1 MKLLAVNRTGSN
13 MDDALRRICRAYP
26 FIDLNFL
33 QLFSKVY
40 YPIAVIDAEI
50 SEESY
55 EDFTAVERAV
65 LKFYDAGFHDM
76 VEISGFMGLTTRY
89 VAQITKLLSG
99 YGYLD
104 NALAV
109 TQLGKQSLAA
119 NRKILPKSMRQT
131 FEVDAVNGYPLRLG
145 RSAYSEEDFEK
156 HIAYSVVI
164 GGIDFTDTATVI
176 SRFND
181 SCDMALRNRA
191 RSSISVN
198 VTEISD
204 PQFVG
209 IKYAAAYLLQLE
221 GYEPLI
227 FADIE
232 ISEDGKQPY
241 FLWQPF
247 GIGEQNTA
255 RMLGLEYP
263 VYNTPEGQIIISNAA
278 LQAKELAMKEAS
290 RERFESGIDY
300 YLSESLKLRSEFTGQ
315 VPDHHFIISGKSLT
329 EYNFD
334 VLKLLTGLGSVNNIY
349 TYSYPSYA
357 GNFASFSRD
366 TADKNLAFVCQY
378 LKIAS
383 EQTQLNE
390 LNIILEA
397 AFSENGN
404 ETDVLLGIAKALGI
418 QNALPQK

>member
-1 MKLLAVNRTGSN
+1 MANNKTGIN
-13 MDDALRRICRAYP
+13 MDDALRRICRTYP
-26 FIDLNFL
+26 FIDLNYL

-40 YPIAVIDAEI
+40 YPIAVIDAGI

-65 LKFYDAGFHDM
+65 LKFYDAGFCSM
-76 VEISGFMGLTTRY
+76 EEISGFMGLTTRY
-89 VAQITKLLSG
+89 VAQITKLLRS
-99 YGYLD
+99 YCYLD
-104 NALAV
+104 DTLAV
-109 TQLGKQSLAA
+109 TKLGKQSLAA

-145 RSAYSEEDFEK
+145 RTAYSEEDFEK

-181 SCDMALRNRA
+181 GCDMALRNRA

-198 VTEISD
+198 VTGISD

-209 IKYAAAYLLQLE
+209 IKYAAAYLIQLE

-247 GIGEQNTA
+247 GIGEEKTA
-255 RMLGLEYP
+255 RMLGLQYP
-263 VYNTPEGQIIISNAA
+263 VYNTAQGQEIVNNAA
-278 LQAKELAMKEAS
+278 LQVSELAMKEAS
-290 RERFESGIDY
+290 RERFKSGIEY
-300 YLSESLKLRSEFTGQ
+300 YLNEGLKLRPEFTEQ
-315 VPDHHFIISGKSLT
+315 VSDHRFIISGRALT

-366 TADKNLAFVCQY
+366 TADKRLAFVCQY
-378 LKIAS
+378 LKILA
-383 EQTQLNE
+383 EQTPLNE
-390 LNIILEA
+390 LNIMLEA
-397 AFSENGN
+397 AFSENDTQ
-404 ETDVLLGIAKALGI
+404 TDLLLGISKELGI
-418 QNALPQK
+418 QNELPKA